1 MITSI
6 TSYYING
13 QFYYT
18 AQSLVYRFPGQGNDI
33 VNDKDLQRKG
43 VAHNARNL
51 NFETYTSDFYF
62 LFRVPINVLFD
73 PKQNELSY
81 QENFVNPILA
91 KLFDDIMEIIR
102 VKTGDIENISNKT
115 NKMKSDNTC
124 NELASDQ
131 SDRCHQDGIF
141 EVNVNATTLEI
152 GFLKVVGNVLIVN
165 IKKLDDDLNKVLKEM
180 QISLFYQ

>member
-1 MITSI
+1 MLPRD
-6 TSYYING
+6 YIQEHLIIMTCYG
-13 QFYYT
+13 Y
-18 AQSLVYRFPGQGNDI
+18 
-33 VNDKDLQRKG
+33 K
-43 VAHNARNL
+43 
-51 NFETYTSDFYF
+51 TYTSDFYF

>member
-1 MITSI
+1 MGIRPIQAIVS
-6 TSYYING
+6 
-13 QFYYT
+13 
-18 AQSLVYRFPGQGNDI
+18 ND
-33 VNDKDLQRKG
+33 
-43 VAHNARNL
+43 
-51 NFETYTSDFYF
+51 
-62 LFRVPINVLFD
+62 RVPINVLFD

-165 IKKLDDDLNKVLKEM
+165 IKKLDDDLNKVLKDIAVLPM
-180 QISLFYQ
+180 ITPHSTWS

>member
-1 MITSI
+1 MLPRD
-6 TSYYING
+6 YIQEHLISSNIMTCYG
-13 QFYYT
+13 Y
-18 AQSLVYRFPGQGNDI
+18 
-33 VNDKDLQRKG
+33 K
-43 VAHNARNL
+43 
-51 NFETYTSDFYF
+51 TYTSDFYF

-81 QENFVNPILA
+81 FVNPILA

-102 VKTGDIENISNKT
+102 VKTWVEIVEILKIFLIRP

>member
-1 MITSI
+1 MGIRPIQAIFIFYSEYLLM
-6 TSYYING
+6 YYL
-13 QFYYT
+13 T
-18 AQSLVYRFPGQGNDI
+18 
-33 VNDKDLQRKG
+33 
-43 VAHNARNL
+43 L
-51 NFETYTSDFYF
+51 N
-62 LFRVPINVLFD
+62 
-73 PKQNELSY
+73 KNELSY

-102 VKTGDIENISNKT
+102 VKTP